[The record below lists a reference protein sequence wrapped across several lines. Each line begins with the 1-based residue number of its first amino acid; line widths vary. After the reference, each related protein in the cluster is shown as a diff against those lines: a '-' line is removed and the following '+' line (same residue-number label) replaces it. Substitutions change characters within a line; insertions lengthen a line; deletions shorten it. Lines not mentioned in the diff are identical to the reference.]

1 MAAQDEP
8 LRLPFA
14 EPEDEGP
21 TRHSGPLSPEI
32 LDQVL
37 PAPPPAPKKRLLARF
52 ITLKGIARVFS
63 LLGVIFFGP
72 GVFIFSIGAWWA
84 CFDNCPLDLA
94 GRLAHEFRHS
104 VVPGL
109 ALTLLAWLFCLLV
122 IARSGNWTKF
132 AVMLGV
138 VVVGF
143 GIIALY
149 TMMYIGIND
158 GNFFPITED
167 QLAAW
172 HSVLI
177 PWILFAALFSYLP
190 LHEMKK

>member
-1 MAAQDEP
+1 
-8 LRLPFA
+8 
-14 EPEDEGP
+14 
-21 TRHSGPLSPEI
+21 
-32 LDQVL
+32 
-37 PAPPPAPKKRLLARF
+37 
-52 ITLKGIARVFS
+52 
-63 LLGVIFFGP
+63 
-72 GVFIFSIGAWWA
+72 
-84 CFDNCPLDLA
+84 
-94 GRLAHEFRHS
+94 
-104 VVPGL
+104 
-109 ALTLLAWLFCLLV
+109 
-122 IARSGNWTKF
+122 
-132 AVMLGV
+132 MLGV